1 MKLIPAGIIALIIAW
16 TAVNMPYV
24 ESIDITSV
32 QKNGNM
38 WIVEGSITFHP
49 DEVPD
54 ELGYVKETFTDWWEE
69 NINQKLQ
76 EYKIPVHVHNLDL
89 EFVSDP
95 PSDPPEGCEVI
106 NFHVEFTVGK
116 AGSSET

>member
-1 MKLIPAGIIALIIAW
+1 MKLIPAGIIALIVAW

-24 ESIDITSV
+24 ESIEIANV

-38 WIVEGSITFHP
+38 WTVEGSITFHP

-54 ELGYVKETFTDWWEE
+54 ELGYVKETFTAWWGE

-76 EYKIPVHVHNLDL
+76 EYKIPVHVHNL
-89 EFVSDP
+89 E
-95 PSDPPEGCEVI
+95 
-106 NFHVEFTVGK
+106 K
-116 AGSSET
+116 